1 MYRIEHK
8 SDVVRI
14 PPDRLGHDLNKA
26 CAEIARET
34 FEGKVHGSSSLLVLV
49 RNVHA
54 AGAGKVVHGDGAV
67 YQKVDYDALMFD
79 VDNGEVVLG
88 TVVEVMKFGAFVRFG
103 PLDGLLHISQ
113 LMDDRI
119 NVDETNQRLLGKDS
133 KRDLRIDDDVQSRI
147 VSVSVNE
154 LAPRESRIGL
164 TMRQVGLGK
173 VAWLQEDRA
182 PKDEKD
188 KRKSK
193 PAAGKGD
200 KREEKK

>member
-14 PPDRLGHDLNKA
+14 PPDRLGHDLDKA

-34 FEGKVHGSSSLLVLV
+34 FEGRVHGANSLLVFV
-49 RNVHA
+49 KSVKA

-164 TMRQVGLGK
+164 TMRQTGLGK
-173 VAWLQEDRA
+173 LTWLAEDRA

-188 KRKSK
+188 KRKAK
-193 PAAGKGD
+193 PAGKPE
-200 KREEKK
+200 KKEEKK